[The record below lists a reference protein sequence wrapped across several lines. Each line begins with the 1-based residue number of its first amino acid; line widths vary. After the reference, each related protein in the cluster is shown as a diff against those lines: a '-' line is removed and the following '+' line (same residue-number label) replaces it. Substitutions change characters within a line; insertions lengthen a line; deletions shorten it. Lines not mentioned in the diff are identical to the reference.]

1 MNCYF
6 EAQSHGF
13 GTGCLRFVPPS
24 RTTTQ
29 NSLPGVTSVPGWDS
43 SVPTEFL
50 WRVLGLPRPA
60 PLPGLVMARQN
71 FNLNAHSIEY
81 VHNILF
87 YSYLQL
93 IIR

>member
-29 NSLPGVTSVPGWDS
+29 NSLPGVASFS
-43 SVPTEFL
+43 
-50 WRVLGLPRPA
+50 RVGF
-60 PLPGLVMARQN
+60 QCT
-71 FNLNAHSIEY
+71 H
-81 VHNILF
+81 
-87 YSYLQL
+87 
-93 IIR
+93 